1 MAAGDPCVRYSG
13 GEPAESKDLDEQKSS
28 NSTGAKVAL
37 VIGGLVMLGS
47 AWSGV
52 GALGRMSGS
61 AR

>member
-1 MAAGDPCVRYSG
+1 MSAGDSCVSYVG
-13 GEPAESKDLDEQKSS
+13 GDQTGTKDLDEQKSS
-28 NSTGAKVAL
+28 NSTGANVAFI
-37 VIGGLVMLGS
+37 VGGLVMLGS